1 MTSREN
7 VKANNM
13 KLKSLAFASMT
24 IAVVTV
30 ARAQTGT
37 LGLVDITTP
46 TVSPGTDINGAT
58 TYSIGD
64 LASFS
69 NESGFLT
76 GLPSQNYGAV
86 SFQPAVGSS
95 FSFGSAMFGTFTST
109 AITLETSTAGF
120 QSMHIL
126 GDYSS
131 GSFDNHAVVND
142 SASVDLSFA
151 QNPIATGGIS
161 DSAVF
166 SVPATVIPEP
176 TSLAM
181 VGVGVGT
188 LSLRVGLR
196 RRQA

>member
-1 MTSREN
+1 M
-7 VKANNM
+7 A
-13 KLKSLAFASMT
+13 
-24 IAVVTV
+24 IAIATV

-58 TYSIGD
+58 TYNIGD

-69 NESGFLT
+69 NASGFLT
-76 GLPSQNYGAV
+76 GLPFQNYGAV
-86 SFQPAVGSS
+86 SFQPAVGNS
-95 FSFGSAMFGTFTST
+95 FSFGDTAFGTFTSS

-120 QSMHIL
+120 QSIHIL

-131 GSFDNHAVVND
+131 GTFDSHAVVND
-142 SASVDLSFA
+142 PASVDLSFA

-166 SVPATVIPEP
+166 TVPATVIPEP

-181 VGVGVGT
+181 VGVGLGA
-188 LSLRVGLR
+188 LFIRLRPRKG
-196 RRQA
+196 